1 MAMDSPGDFFK
12 EHALAQG
19 RPAEFIARLDN
30 YMNGLIEHD
39 LPILF
44 SPTHWA
50 LTMGMKYED
59 LKQIISRREDY
70 YQHFRIAKK
79 RGGYRY
85 ISAPNAELLKVQ
97 YWIKRFILD
106 KLKFPEYLT
115 SYQKKRS
122 IIDNARFHVGKELVV
137 KYDLRNFFEDVTQRK
152 VYGLFRHMGYNAS
165 VAIDLAKACCI
176 RITPQAKDK
185 RFIRNY
191 ACLPQGAPTSPA
203 LSNFAGFKVDLR
215 ISKYAELH
223 ECSYSRYADDI
234 TISGALKNKLPQ
246 FAIQDIL
253 KAEGFTM
260 NIRKARYIQSS
271 RHQQVTG
278 LSVNEKVAVPKKH
291 RRQIHTHLHNCVRFG
306 PYEHLKRSGSFKLN
320 YREWLWGNIL
330 FIKQLHRLEAEK
342 MMVEFHKINW
352 L

>member
-1 MAMDSPGDFFK
+1 MVMDSPGDLFK
-12 EHALAQG
+12 EQALAKG
-19 RPAEFIARLDN
+19 RPADFIARLDN
-30 YMNGLIEHD
+30 YMNGLIERD

-50 LTMGMKYED
+50 LAMGMEYED
-59 LKQIISRREDY
+59 LKQIIIEREHY
-70 YQHFRIAKK
+70 YEHFRIAKK
-79 RGGYRY
+79 RGGFRY
-85 ISAPNAELLKVQ
+85 ISTPNSELLKIQ

-106 KLKFPEYLT
+106 KLKFPQYLT
-115 SYQKKRS
+115 SYQKNRS
-122 IIDNARFHVGKELVV
+122 IIDNARFHVRKELVV
-137 KYDLRNFFEDVTQRK
+137 KYDLRDFFEDITQKK

-165 VAIDLAKACCI
+165 VAIDLAKTCCI
-176 RITPQAKDK
+176 GITPQAKDK
-185 RFIRNY
+185 RYIINY

-203 LSNFAGFKVDLR
+203 LSNLAGFKVDLR
-215 ISKYAELH
+215 LSKYAELH
-223 ECSYSRYADDI
+223 DCSYSRYADDI

-260 NIRKARYIQSS
+260 NIKKAKYIQRSQ
-271 RHQQVTG
+271 HQHVTG
-278 LSVNEKVAVPKKH
+278 LSVNEKVAVPTKL

-306 PYEHLKRSGSFKLN
+306 PYEHLRKIQDFKLN

-330 FIKQLHRLEAEK
+330 FIKQLHPLEAEK
-342 MMVEFHKINW
+342 MIMKFHKINW